1 MIMLSF
7 QFQGAIQLAS
17 SLDRELE
24 SFYTFPIL
32 VRDGGIPER
41 TAYAAVSLT
50 GTSCSKLTMS
60 IVNDSLKFQM
70 AILQIHCYNITNT
83 CTLLFF

>member
-1 MIMLSF
+1 MLKYIIMCMRMLSF

-24 SFYTFPIL
+24 SYYTFPIL

-50 GTSCSKLTMS
+50 GASNLFK
-60 IVNDSLKFQM
+60 
-70 AILQIHCYNITNT
+70 TNYVVS
-83 CTLLFF
+83 